1 MEEGSHEGITWS
13 DLTLVG
19 SDVWVILEELL
30 IGVGRLTTRECRLG
44 EISEVIRSLT
54 ITIEVCVGEDR
65 VTRARLSGVDDT
77 DGRSEVLGILYS
89 IVELTDDTVASI
101 EVGVVELVAIDIIGV
116 VVDPV
121 GDSL

>member
-30 IGVGRLTTRECRLG
+30 IGVGRPLPLECRLG

-65 VTRARLSGVDDT
+65 VTRARLTGVDDT
-77 DGRSEVLGILYS
+77 DGRSEVLSILYT
-89 IVELTDDTVASI
+89 IVELTDDAVAGI